1 MCGIAGVYRAEGR
14 RPEDHDVVLSMMECL
29 VRRGPDGDGLIEA
42 DAATLGHRRLAIL
55 DLSEAGNQPMSSASG
70 RFLATYNGEIYNFRD
85 LRDELGLRQED
96 LRSTSDTEIL
106 LLAWERWGPDALPR
120 MVGQWAFAIY
130 DRVERRLWLARD
142 RFGEKPLFWHET
154 NGALTFASS
163 LAAMVRAPWVPG
175 ELDPEALAE
184 YVSLRYV
191 ISPRTVLR
199 GVCKLP
205 PGHCLSAEPD
215 GIKDF
220 RWYEPQFS
228 STNRQLPRRHDA
240 MVEEFSSRLVR
251 AATRCLV
258 SDVPVALLL
267 SDGIDSN
274 AVHVALKL
282 AGVEVPCFTYHAV
295 SSAEE
300 APFDETVSG
309 GVRTTTLVVTAADRV
324 RQIRP
329 CFGSFSEPVGDGASL
344 ATWLLIK
351 NARQHATVFLCG
363 HGGDELFGGY
373 RLSQDRFRLAAMHR
387 FGWLPIAGVERA
399 FARYTYG
406 SETPAARRDAFRRAS
421 ASDVP
426 AIAHYLIH
434 RPLPRSEVDA
444 LFGEPGA
451 APGAYLGTIGQL
463 YAATSSE
470 ADALDRIQE
479 VMIRT
484 FLSENILSFA
494 DSVAMDSS
502 AELRM
507 PLLDRDVADFVFG
520 LPPDAR
526 VSPWPG
532 YANTKRILRWWGKR
546 HIPRKVLTAKKRT
559 FPYGSIRELLALH
572 GEEVRGMLLGSPAVR
587 RALPGLDRWVSNSP
601 EFFHGPWEGT
611 LWAILALSVWAEA
624 TGIR

>member
-1 MCGIAGVYRAEGR
+1 MCGIAGIYRAEGR
-14 RPEDHDVVLSMMECL
+14 WPGDRDIVLSMMERL
-29 VRRGPDGDGLIEA
+29 VRRGPDADGLIET

-55 DLSEAGNQPMSSASG
+55 DLSDAGNQPMSSASG

-85 LRDELGLRQED
+85 LRDELGVRQED

-106 LLAWERWGPDALPR
+106 LLAWERWGPGVLPR

-130 DRVERRLWLARD
+130 DREERRLWLARD
-142 RFGEKPLFWHET
+142 RFGEKPLFWHEG
-154 NGALTFASS
+154 NGVLTFASS
-163 LAAMVRAPWVPG
+163 LAALVAVPWVPG

-199 GVCKLP
+199 GVRKLP
-205 PGHCLSAEPD
+205 PGHCLSAGPE

-220 RWYEPQFS
+220 LWYEPRFRRA
-228 STNRQLPRRHDA
+228 NGRQPRGHDV
-240 MVEEFSSRLVR
+240 MVEEFGSRLVR
-251 AATRCLV
+251 ATTRCLV

-274 AVHVALKL
+274 AVRMALKL

-295 SSAEE
+295 SSAEA
-300 APFDETVSG
+300 APSEETVSG
-309 GVRTTTLVVTAADRV
+309 GVRTTTLVVTTADRV
-324 RQIRP
+324 RQIKP
-329 CFGSFSEPVGDGASL
+329 CFESFSEPVGDGASL

-363 HGGDELFGGY
+363 HGGDEILGGY

-387 FGWLPIAGVERA
+387 FGWLPLAGVEKA
-399 FARYTYG
+399 FERYTFG
-406 SETPAARRDAFRRAS
+406 SETPAARRAAFCRAT

-426 AIAHYLIH
+426 VIAHYLIH
-434 RPLPRSEVDA
+434 RPLPLSEVDA
-444 LFGEPGA
+444 LFGGPGV
-451 APGAYLGTIGQL
+451 APGSYLGTIEKL
-463 YAATSSE
+463 YTATSSE

-520 LPPDAR
+520 LPPGAR

-532 YANTKRILRWWGKR
+532 YANTKRILRWWGKQ

-572 GEEVRGMLLGSPAVR
+572 GDEIRGMLLGSPAVC
-587 RALPGLDRWVSNSP
+587 RALPGLDRWVANSP

-611 LWAILALSVWAEA
+611 LWAILALSIWAEA
-624 TGIR
+624 AGIR